1 MYSINIKG
9 LYSPIGK
16 LRYEVPQG
24 SVLGPLLFSI
34 YIVPLSLVIKNF
46 SNIHYAI
53 YADDIQLYS
62 KVNKQSNTELNDCIE
77 QVRRWLIFNNLF
89 PNSSKTKL
97 INITI
102 KSCIFPTVLFDSTII
117 EPSEYVTSLGVTLD
131 YKLSFSRFI
140 SSICKSAN
148 YNLYNI
154 RKIRKY
160 LTVTSIMTLVQS
172 LVISR
177 LRYCNSITIH
187 SNKNIYDRVIKCSI
201 RLIYNLK
208 RNDHII
214 VKNILN
220 GPIWF
225 NHDKM
230 TKFKLLCI
238 MHKTLLFGTPNYLK
252 NIFIREVKINPRR
265 QYDEMYKVPS
275 IKFKRLMKRSI
286 SWSAPTL
293 WNDLPRNIRNLKN
306 HSTFKINL
314 KNYLIKL

>member
-1 MYSINIKG
+1 MH
-9 LYSPIGK
+9 
-16 LRYEVPQG
+16 
-24 SVLGPLLFSI
+24 
-34 YIVPLSLVIKNF
+34 F

-53 YADDIQLYS
+53 YADDIKLYC

-77 QVRRWLIFNNLF
+77 QVRRWLIFNNVF

-97 INITI
+97 INITN
-102 KSCIFPTVLFDSTII
+102 KSCIFPSVLFDSTII

-160 LTVTSIMTLVQS
+160 LTVTSTMKLVQS

-201 RLIYNLK
+201 GLIYILK

-220 GPIWF
+220 GPKWF

-238 MHKTLLFGTPNYLK
+238 MHYKLLFGTPNYLK
-252 NIFIREVKINPRR
+252 NILIREVKINPRK
-265 QYDEMYKVPS
+265 QYDEMYTVPS
-275 IKFKRLMKRSI
+275 IQFKRLMKRSI
-286 SWSAPTL
+286 SWSDPNGYTL
-293 WNDLPRNIRNLKN
+293 WNYLPRNIRNLRN
-306 HSTFKINL
+306 HSTFKNNL